1 MDTKM
6 MEQFEIMDTEIL
18 DHIEGGDVSDIY
30 RGHAY
35 QEGPFGAYP
44 SILKNSG
51 PFPVSG
57 SCPRGYRD
65 LGYIGAGFHLCGI

>member
-1 MDTKM
+1 MDTKVLS
-6 MEQFEIMDTEIL
+6 QFEIMDTEML

-30 RGHAY
+30 RGYAY
-35 QEGPFGAYP
+35 QGSPFGSYP